1 MALWSGLTHELV
13 DIVEFANPRPD
24 CLVFRFPRFHDQ
36 IKFGAKLIVREG
48 QAAVFV
54 NEGKLADVF
63 APGTY
68 TLETRNLPVLSTLQ
82 GWKYGFNSPFKA
94 EVYFLSTRP
103 VLNLEWGTQQPIT
116 MEAPGF
122 GLVQVRAFG
131 QTSYRIAD
139 AQVFFRQVVGATGV
153 LMDNDLRDYLR
164 GIIVGRF
171 SQALTETRPTLEQLQ
186 AHLSELGDSLVG
198 TLNERLAPYG
208 FELMQFVV
216 ESLSLPPDQRAELF
230 KYSRLN
236 NIDAAKLTEFEV
248 ANSIGTLA
256 RNTGVVGAGGGMG
269 ALGGQ
274 AMQLGVGLVAAQ
286 QVARVMDAAMG
297 SLQPSAG
304 SPLAS
309 PAAPAGAAGLVTA
322 PAMATTPPPT
332 AAMHPPALYHVA
344 LDGRAQGPFSADQI
358 AAMAATGGVTAATLV
373 WHPGMAAWA
382 AAGTEA
388 GLAHLF
394 PQEPPPLPP
403 AIV

>member
-1 MALWSGLTHELV
+1 MALWSGLAHELV
-13 DIVEFANPRPD
+13 DIIEFANPRPD

-36 IKFGAKLIVREG
+36 IKYSAKLIVREG

-139 AQVFFRQVVGATGV
+139 AQVFFRQVVGATNV

-171 SQALTETRPTLEQLQ
+171 SQALTETKPSLEQLQ
-186 AHLSELGDSLVG
+186 AHLAELGDSLVG

-208 FELMQFVV
+208 FELLQFVV
-216 ESLSLPPDQRAELF
+216 ESLSLPPDQRQELF

-236 NIDAAKLTEFEV
+236 NIDVSKLTQFEV

-256 RNTGVVGAGGGMG
+256 RNTGVVGAGGGIG

-274 AMQLGVGLVAAQ
+274 AMQLGAGLVAAQ
-286 QVARVMDAAMG
+286 QVARVMDGAMG
-297 SLQPSAG
+297 SMSRSAG
-304 SPLAS
+304 STLPG
-309 PAAPAGAAGLVTA
+309 PAGGEPLITTA
-322 PAMATTPPPT
+322 TTGTTPPPT
-332 AAMHPPALYHVA
+332 TSARPPALYHVA
-344 LDGRAQGPFSADQI
+344 LDGKAQGPFSADQI
-358 AAMAATGGVTAATLV
+358 AAMAASSSVTPATLV
-373 WHPGMAAWA
+373 WHPGMSGWA
-382 AAGTEA
+382 AAGTEP
-388 GLAHLF
+388 GLMHLF
-394 PQEPPPLPP
+394 PQEPPPLP
-403 AIV
+403 

>member
-1 MALWSGLTHELV
+1 MPLWSGLKHELV
-13 DIVEFANPRPD
+13 DIIEFAAPSPD

-36 IKFGAKLIVREG
+36 IKYGAKLIVREG

-68 TLETRNLPVLSTLQ
+68 TLETRNLPLLSTLQ
-82 GWKYGFNSPFKA
+82 GWKYGFESPFKA

-139 AQVFFRQVVGATGV
+139 AQVFFRQVVGATNV

-171 SQALTETRPTLEQLQ
+171 SQALTESKPSLEQLQ
-186 AHLSELGDSLVG
+186 AHLGELGDSLLG
-198 TLNERLAPYG
+198 ALNEKLAPLG

-216 ESLSLPPDQRAELF
+216 ESLSLPPDQRQELF
-230 KYSRLN
+230 RYSRLN
-236 NIDAAKLTEFEV
+236 NIDLNKLTQFEV

-256 RNTGVVGAGGGMG
+256 RNTAGSSGMG

-274 AMQLGVGLVAAQ
+274 AMQLGVGLAAAQ
-286 QVARVMDAAMG
+286 QVARVMDGAMG
-297 SLQPSAG
+297 AIGRSAG
-304 SPLAS
+304 DS
-309 PAAPAGAAGLVTA
+309 VVMA
-322 PAMATTPPPT
+322 PAMANVPPPT
-332 AAMHPPALYHVA
+332 GAAQAPALFHVA
-344 LDGRAQGPFSADQI
+344 LDGKAQGPFSADQI
-358 AAMAATGGVTAATLV
+358 AAMAATGAVTAATLV

-382 AAGTEA
+382 AAGSEP
-388 GLAHLF
+388 GLLHLF
-394 PQEPPPLPP
+394 PQQPPPLPP
-403 AIV
+403 SLA